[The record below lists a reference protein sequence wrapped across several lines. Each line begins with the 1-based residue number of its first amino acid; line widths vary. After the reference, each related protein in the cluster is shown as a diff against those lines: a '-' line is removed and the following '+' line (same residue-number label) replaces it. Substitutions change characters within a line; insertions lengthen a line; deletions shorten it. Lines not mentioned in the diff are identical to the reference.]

1 MLLSDI
7 AVKRPTLAIVANAL
21 LLVFG
26 ILAFTNLPL
35 RQYPDV
41 DPPIVGIDVTYRG
54 ASAEIV
60 DTKVTRLLEDQL
72 SGIEAIRYID
82 SVSSDGAAR
91 ITIEFEI
98 ERDVEAAVND
108 VQQAI
113 GRVMPQLPAEIDAP
127 RVRKADAN
135 ANPIM
140 WFNLTS
146 DRLNELELS
155 DYARRVIV
163 DRLSVVDGVALVIV
177 GGEREY
183 AMRLYLDRRKL
194 AARQLT
200 VTDVE
205 DALRAENVE
214 LPAGRIQSD
223 WRNFSARISR
233 IYQSPED
240 FARLVIKRGD
250 DGHLVRLGEVADISL
265 AAADDENLFRR
276 DGVSMIGLGIV
287 KQSQANT
294 VEVAERARA
303 EVARINPLLPEGMTI
318 ERSGDTSVFIAA
330 AIEEVYTTLA
340 IAMVMV
346 VLVIYLFLGNV
357 RATLIPAITVPISL
371 VASFIFVALMG
382 FSINILTLLALVL
395 AIGLVVDDSIVML
408 ENIYSRIEQGEPP
421 MLAAY

>member
-1 MLLSDI
+1 
-7 AVKRPTLAIVANAL
+7 
-21 LLVFG
+21 
-26 ILAFTNLPL
+26 
-35 RQYPDV
+35 
-41 DPPIVGIDVTYRG
+41 DVTYRG

-250 DGHLVRLGEVADISL
+250 DVHLVRLGEVADISL

-371 VASFIFVALMG
+371 VASDRKSTRLNSSHVKISYAV
-382 FSINILTLLALVL
+382 
-395 AIGLVVDDSIVML
+395 
-408 ENIYSRIEQGEPP
+408 
-421 MLAAY
+421 